1 MIWSPRPDSNRG
13 PFPYQGNAL
22 PPELRGRATTS
33 DSICCIL
40 GARLMATIDDVL
52 RRARS
57 RLKRL
62 GPEEAAAGFEPDAP
76 LVHPRS
82 EIQRREAGAIP
93 RPLVTDRT
101 WLACRPTPPPPH
113 PTPDAPAQPAP

>member
-1 MIWSPRPDSNRG
+1 MLEAVFKRRYWSPRPDSNRG

-62 GPEEAAAGFEPDAP
+62 APEVTAAELHSAALLLDTRAQ
-76 LVHPRS
+76 
-82 EIQRREAGAIP
+82 IQRP
-93 RPLVTDRT
+93 RDTGSP
-101 WLACRPTPPPPH
+101 
-113 PTPDAPAQPAP
+113 